1 MALRHV
7 LIGGG
12 PGAVAAAEAI
22 RGADRE
28 AEIVVVTADP
38 HGYYSRPG
46 LAYLLAGELP
56 ERRLFPVDPE
66 HLAGLRVEVTR
77 ERAVALDVSGRRVA
91 LAGGRELA
99 YDRLLLATG
108 SQAVRA
114 TVPGGELDG
123 VVKLDDLED
132 ARDIIRRCRTAT
144 AAVVV
149 GGGITALELVEGL
162 AVRGVRVDYLMR
174 QDRYWRNVLSDAES
188 RLVED
193 GLAHEG
199 VRLRHHS
206 ELAGILGRDG
216 RVAGVE
222 TGDGATIRC
231 DLVAVAI
238 GVRPRIELAE
248 AAGLECG
255 RGVLVDEYLRAGA
268 DDVFAAG
275 DIAETRDPATGRG
288 TLDVL
293 WNSAVAQGRVAG
305 LNMAI
310 GPARVYEKQAALNIT
325 RLAGHKTTIIGTVGN
340 GEDTDLQ
347 ALARGDSQ
355 RWSELG
361 PAALV
366 TTRSRD
372 ARVRLELGERALVGA
387 VVMGDQTLSFPL
399 QELVEAG
406 ADVSAIAERLRER
419 QAPVADIVTA
429 FWQDWTARHA

>member
-12 PGAVAAAEAI
+12 PGAIAAAEAI
-22 RGADRE
+22 RGVDDGAQ
-28 AEIVVVTADP
+28 IVVVIADP

-46 LAYLLAGELP
+46 LAYRLAGELP
-56 ERRLFPVDPE
+56 EPRLFPLTPAQ
-66 HLAGLRVEVTR
+66 LAGLRVEVIH
-77 ERAVALDVSGRRVA
+77 ERAVSVDVGPHRVT

-108 SQAVRA
+108 SQAVPA
-114 TVPGGELDG
+114 KVAGAELDG

-132 ARDIIRRCRTAT
+132 VRDIIRRCRTAT

-162 AVRGVRVDYLMR
+162 AARGVRVDYLMR
-174 QDRYWRNVLSDAES
+174 QDRYWRNVLSEAES

-193 GLAHEG
+193 GLTHEG
-199 VRLRHHS
+199 VRLRHHT
-206 ELAGILGRDG
+206 ELAGIVGRSG

-222 TGDGATIRC
+222 TSDGTTIPC
-231 DLVAVAI
+231 ELVAVAI

-255 RGVLVDEYLRAGA
+255 RGVLVDEYLRAGV

-293 WNSAVAQGRVAG
+293 WNSAVAKGRVAG
-305 LNMAI
+305 LNMAT
-310 GPARVYEKQAALNIT
+310 GPTHVYEKRAALNIT

-355 RWSELG
+355 SWSELG

-366 TTRSRD
+366 AARSRD
-372 ARVRLELGERALVGA
+372 ARIRLELGERALLGA
-387 VVMGDQTLSFPL
+387 VVMGEQALSFPL
-399 QELVEAG
+399 QELVEAR
-406 ADVSAIAERLRER
+406 ADVSGIAGRLRER
-419 QAPVADIVTA
+419 EAPVADIVTA